1 MEKQK
6 ARPSGNITTRLPL
19 SDFEFMEKTEG
30 IVVKSTGNEYTIR
43 TAEGRKLMCKLRG
56 QFRMHG
62 IKTTNP
68 IAVGDRVEYTPD
80 NGQGYGVIHRIL
92 PRRNYITRKSIN
104 LSKISHILAANID
117 SLFLVVSIYKPRT
130 PLGFI
135 DRFLTAAE
143 SFRIES
149 TLVFNKIDLYGPEEK
164 TEMERLQEL
173 YRNVGY
179 RCLSVSAT
187 EGWGMDELKACMQ
200 GKLSL
205 MGGQSGV
212 GKSTL
217 INALDPNLHL
227 KTDTISDSYE
237 KGKHTTTFAEMF
249 PLCFGGDIIDSPGIK
264 EFGLIRYEKE
274 EVGHYFPEILSRMQ
288 DCRFNNCTHTHE
300 PGCAV
305 KAALEAGEIAES
317 RYLNYL
323 SIIENEDLNL
333 KDWMLE

>member
-1 MEKQK
+1 MET
-6 ARPSGNITTRLPL
+6 A
-19 SDFEFMEKTEG
+19 EG
-30 IVVKSTGNEYTIR
+30 IVVKSTGNEYSVR
-43 TAEGRKLMCKLRG
+43 TTEGKVLMCKLRG
-56 QFRMHG
+56 QFRMRG

-68 IAVGDRVEYTPD
+68 LAVGDRVEYTPD
-80 NGQGYGVIHRIL
+80 DGQGYGIIRRIL

-117 SLFLVVSIYKPRT
+117 CLFLVVSVCKPRT

-149 TLVFNKIDLYGPEEK
+149 ILVFNKTDLYGPEENA
-164 TEMERLQEL
+164 EMKRLQDI
-173 YRNVGY
+173 YRKAGY
-179 RCLSVSAT
+179 RCLTLSAT
-187 EGWGMDELKACMQ
+187 GGQGLDELKACMQ
-200 GKLSL
+200 GKVSL

-217 INALDPNLHL
+217 INALDPGLHL
-227 KTDTISDSYE
+227 KTDAISDSYE

-264 EFGLIRYEKE
+264 EFGLIQYEKE
-274 EVGHYFPEILSRMQ
+274 EVGHYFPEMLSRMEG
-288 DCRFNNCTHTHE
+288 CRFSNCTHTHE

>member
-1 MEKQK
+1 MET
-6 ARPSGNITTRLPL
+6 A
-19 SDFEFMEKTEG
+19 EG
-30 IVVKSTGNEYTIR
+30 IIVKSTGNEYTVR
-43 TAEGRKLMCKLRG
+43 TAERNTLMCKLRG

-68 IAVGDRVEYTPD
+68 IAVGDHVEYTPD
-80 NGQGYGVIHRIL
+80 NGQGYGVILRIL
-92 PRRNYITRKSIN
+92 PRRNYISRKSIN

-117 SLFLVVSIYKPRT
+117 SLFLVVSICKPRT

-149 TLVFNKIDLYGPEEK
+149 TIVFNKTDLYGPEENAEK
-164 TEMERLQEL
+164 TRLQDI
-173 YRNVGY
+173 YRKIGY
-179 RCLSVSAT
+179 RCLSVSASNGQGL
-187 EGWGMDELKACMQ
+187 EELKACM
-200 GKLSL
+200 KDKVSL

-217 INALDPNLHL
+217 INALDSNLHL
-227 KTDTISDSYE
+227 KTNAISDSYE

-264 EFGLIRYEKE
+264 EFGLIQYTKE
-274 EVGHYFPEILSRMQ
+274 EVGHYFPEILSCMES
-288 DCRFNNCTHTHE
+288 CRFNNCTHTHE